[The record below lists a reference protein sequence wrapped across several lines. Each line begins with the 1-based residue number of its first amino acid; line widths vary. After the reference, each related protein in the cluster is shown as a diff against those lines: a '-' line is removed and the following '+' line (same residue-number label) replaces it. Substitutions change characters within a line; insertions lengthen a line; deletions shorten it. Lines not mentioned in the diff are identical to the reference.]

1 MAVEEK
7 ITVTFDKPA
16 GWFATQQTSPGSL
29 GTESLPVEVTKQ
41 PVVVSAW
48 STTEE
53 INAASGRPRGFY
65 AIGLRLGER
74 ENPADLTADEREY
87 VAMVLEFTA
96 RKFREGNP
104 FATEHG

>member
-1 MAVEEK
+1 MDSEK
-7 ITVTFDKPA
+7 ITVTYDRPA
-16 GWFATQQTSPGSL
+16 GWFATQQASPGSL
-29 GTESLPVEVTKQ
+29 GTEHLPAEVTRQ
-41 PVVVSAW
+41 PVAVSAW

-53 INAASGRPRGFY
+53 INAASGRPHGFY
-65 AIGLRLGER
+65 SIGLRIGER
-74 ENPADLTADEREY
+74 QNPVDLTADEREY